1 MEKDEK
7 KLHTYVTYD
16 FEKIIT
22 GIEINPAY
30 INGLQRITHKLII
43 ESDRAAEMPKIFEK
57 FYKVIEQHN
66 NPEIDQTPVPLDEFE
81 SDVYTLFSLIQ
92 LFKYKAQEQGLEL
105 KTETTVTKDEIS
117 KLGEMMGKGEDVTE
131 ALKAINDKM
140 TIVK

>member
-16 FEKIIT
+16 FEKTIT
-22 GIEINPAY
+22 GIEISPAY

-43 ESDRAAEMPKIFEK
+43 ESERGAEMPKIFEK
-57 FYKVIEQHN
+57 FNKIVEQHLD
-66 NPEIDQTPVPLDEFE
+66 PEEDQTAVPLDEFE

-92 LFKYKAQEQGLEL
+92 LFKFKAKEQDLEL
-105 KTETTVTKDEIS
+105 KTETTVTKDELS
-117 KLGEMMGKGEDVTE
+117 KLGEMIGKGEDVTE
-131 ALKAINDKM
+131 ALKTINDKM